1 MSMKDL
7 RAVFA
12 AYIWGSI
19 SNHTRL
25 VRILELGF
33 QLGNLSMYIHALG
46 YQLNTFAGCM
56 YRYLLRLLLLPSG
69 RFRHSFVPCNPG
81 RVDQM

>member
-19 SNHTRL
+19 GDHTGL

-33 QLGNLSMYIHALG
+33 QLGNLSMY
-46 YQLNTFAGCM
+46 M
-56 YRYLLRLLLLPSG
+56 R
-69 RFRHSFVPCNPG
+69 
-81 RVDQM
+81 